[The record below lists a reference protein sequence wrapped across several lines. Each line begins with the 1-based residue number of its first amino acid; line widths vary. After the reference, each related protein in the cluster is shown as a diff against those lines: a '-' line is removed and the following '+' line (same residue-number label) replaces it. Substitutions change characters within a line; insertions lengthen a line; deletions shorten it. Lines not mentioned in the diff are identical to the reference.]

1 MHPVG
6 HLRTGMVLPERIDVE
21 MGDLYPR
28 KRITNCKKRIVRDV
42 VAVSDKHY
50 VRTEVLRRKQ
60 QFAIRYLSSEGA
72 YAERRE
78 EPRHVTI
85 RELAYPPIVADR
97 SAHEFAPGTHSEI
110 SVAANHQVVHKQYAM
125 RFISEFHAMIISQRD
140 TFNRLILLNDTEK
153 SVITDSAR
161 HLQFAARF
169 ASQRQGTLPATA
181 ALRCLTA
188 TPPQP

>member
-1 MHPVG
+1 
-6 HLRTGMVLPERIDVE
+6 
-21 MGDLYPR
+21 
-28 KRITNCKKRIVRDV
+28 
-42 VAVSDKHY
+42 VSDKHY
-50 VRTEVLRRKQ
+50 VRTEVLCREQ
-60 QFAIRYLSSEGA
+60 EFAIRYLSSDGA

-78 EPRHVTI
+78 ETRHVTV
-85 RELAYPPIVADR
+85 RKLAYAPIVADR

-125 RFISEFHAMIISQRD
+125 RFISEFHAMIISQRA
-140 TFNRLILLNDTEK
+140 TFNRLIQLNDTEK

-169 ASQRQGTLPATA
+169 ASQRQGTLPETATIR
-181 ALRCLTA
+181 LLTE

>member
-1 MHPVG
+1 M
-6 HLRTGMVLPERIDVE
+6 
-21 MGDLYPR
+21 
-28 KRITNCKKRIVRDV
+28 
-42 VAVSDKHY
+42 SDKHY

-60 QFAIRYLSSEGA
+60 QLPVSYLSSEGA

-78 EPRHVTI
+78 EPRHIAI

-97 SAHEFAPGTHSEI
+97 SAHEFAPGTHPEI
-110 SVAANHQVVHKQYAM
+110 AVTANHQVVHKQDAM
-125 RFISEFHAMIISQRD
+125 RFISEFHAMIISQRA

-169 ASQRQGTLPATA
+169 ASQRHGTLPETVTIR
-181 ALRCLTA
+181 LLTE